1 MSSIVSNSS
10 SMPSQQEPSLLYTL
24 IGLANLGNTCFLN
37 SILQCLRLNPAI
49 ASIFVRPGGMRL
61 RTDAPV
67 APLVTAFQT
76 LMRDFWRVTPPAN
89 TNPTMVP
96 RGFFQILKTTLVD
109 TDVYWYTPGQQS
121 DAGEAIQYLLD
132 SLHEGLFFEP
142 TMNIKGY
149 ATTPEEA
156 SQIRAIEAWMNS
168 WSNKVPGAY
177 KKGYSPIVRNFYG
190 QTITCIQCDTCKN
203 VSEQFQP
210 WAVLKVPIPGA
221 DVIGA
226 GAPDIDACLRE
237 AFHQDTIPDYSC
249 TECNKR
255 AGTKDE
261 RSVATRF
268 DRLSKVPPVLF
279 LQYKRTI
286 FIKERA
292 AQTKVRC
299 KIACDLDKVDLTPY
313 MAYSRNPFTNELISD
328 VPPIYE
334 VSAIVEQMGS
344 AQGGHYICYVR
355 QKDQWVEYDD
365 STTTPV
371 DASRVNTQDS
381 YILMLTL
388 KREVP
393 EDTRQF
399 EADIL
404 AYRASLPPPVEEPSP
419 A

>member
-1 MSSIVSNSS
+1 
-10 SMPSQQEPSLLYTL
+10 
-24 IGLANLGNTCFLN
+24 
-37 SILQCLRLNPAI
+37 
-49 ASIFVRPGGMRL
+49 MRL
-61 RTDAPV
+61 RADAPV

-76 LMRDFWRVTPPAN
+76 LMRDFWRVTPAASS
-89 TNPTMVP
+89 NPTMVP
-96 RGFFQILKTTLVD
+96 RGFFQILKTTLED

-132 SLHEGLFFEP
+132 SLHEGMFFEP
-142 TMNIKGY
+142 TMRINGE

-156 SQIRAIEAWMNS
+156 SQQRALEAWMHS
-168 WSNKVPGAY
+168 WSNKVPGAFR
-177 KKGYSPIVRNFYG
+177 KGYSPIVRHFYG
-190 QTITCIQCDTCKN
+190 QTITCIRCETCKN

-221 DVIGA
+221 DVKGA
-226 GAPDIDACLRE
+226 EAPDIHACLRE

-249 TECNKR
+249 TECNRR
-255 AGTKDE
+255 AGTKDL
-261 RSVATRF
+261 RSPATRF

-286 FIKERA
+286 FRKDIG
-292 AQTKVRC
+292 AQIKVRC
-299 KIACDLDKVDLTPY
+299 KIECDLDNVDLSPY
-313 MAYSRNPFTNELISD
+313 MAYSRDPFTNESTVDI
-328 VPPIYE
+328 PPIYE

-371 DASRVNTQDS
+371 DASRVNNQDS
-381 YILMLTL
+381 YILVLSL

-393 EDTRQF
+393 EATRQF

-404 AYRASLPPPVEEPSP
+404 AYRASLPPPVEDPTP